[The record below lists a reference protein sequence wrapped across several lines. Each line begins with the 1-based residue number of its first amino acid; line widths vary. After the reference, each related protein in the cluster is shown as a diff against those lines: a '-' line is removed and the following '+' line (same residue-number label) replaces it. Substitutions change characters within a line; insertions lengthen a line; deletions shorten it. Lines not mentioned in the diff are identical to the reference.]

1 MGVDVLIR
9 DGSEWMWRHLTSFSR
24 FLPLIRTYR
33 SASSQSQGDGWDWM
47 DESNGE
53 ECGVDTGRGGIEMR
67 LTCSF
72 PFPPPDDRYWL
83 ESTMRTPVPVTCC
96 SEIRRS

>member
-53 ECGVDTGRGGIEMR
+53 ECGGDTGRGGEGLRCVLLVLFLFLHLMIVTGWSR
-67 LTCSF
+67 PCAL
-72 PFPPPDDRYWL
+72 RY
-83 ESTMRTPVPVTCC
+83 P
-96 SEIRRS
+96 